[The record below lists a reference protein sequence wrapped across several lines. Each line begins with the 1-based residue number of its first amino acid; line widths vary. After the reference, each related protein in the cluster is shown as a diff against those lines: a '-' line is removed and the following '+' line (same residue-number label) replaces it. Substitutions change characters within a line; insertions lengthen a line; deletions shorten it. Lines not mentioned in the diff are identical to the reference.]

1 MSPKIPAK
9 PKSASGTYLSFDL
22 IPFELRKGSLYR
34 HRKETYS
41 YQREN
46 VGGRIKYKINIQQEP
61 TV

>member
-1 MSPKIPAK
+1 MSPKIAAE
-9 PKSASGTYLSFDL
+9 PKSASAIYLSFDL

-34 HRKETYS
+34 HRKVTYS

-46 VGGRIKYKINIQQEP
+46 GGRIKYKIDIQQES